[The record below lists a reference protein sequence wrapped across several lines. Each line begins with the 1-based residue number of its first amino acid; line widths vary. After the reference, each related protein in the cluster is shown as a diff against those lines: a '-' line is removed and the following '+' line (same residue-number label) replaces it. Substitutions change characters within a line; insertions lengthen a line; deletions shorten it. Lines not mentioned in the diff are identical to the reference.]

1 MVSLF
6 NQINDLV
13 IKQSLISSF
22 TFVTLVKINLMELN
36 WITIGGLLIIVVI
49 VVFFLIKRNRK
60 DEDAYE
66 NFLNENDLPI
76 EKEEDEA
83 NNY

>member
-1 MVSLF
+1 
-6 NQINDLV
+6 
-13 IKQSLISSF
+13 
-22 TFVTLVKINLMELN
+22 MELN

-60 DEDAYE
+60 DEEEYE